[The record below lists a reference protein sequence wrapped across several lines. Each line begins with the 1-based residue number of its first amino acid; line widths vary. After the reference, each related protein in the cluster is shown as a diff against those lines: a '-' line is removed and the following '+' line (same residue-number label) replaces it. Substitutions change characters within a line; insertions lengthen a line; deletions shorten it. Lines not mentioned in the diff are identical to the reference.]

1 MNAAAHSRVNPGRM
15 ARRHT
20 GRQRAVR
27 GPERQ
32 CGDKRSAGQNRER
45 ADTTRMKRGFAAL
58 ELSLHEILLQSL
70 RGAILSA
77 ERKARLEQP
86 AGQPAI
92 NSRLRDWIRLRG
104 RAPVQTLPA
113 PSTGPGKARNLK
125 PRAGLPSQKPP
136 PAPAKTGSWSYRR
149 AER

>member
-15 ARRHT
+15 ARRPT

-32 CGDKRSAGQNRER
+32 GGDKRSAGQNRNRR
-45 ADTTRMKRGFAAL
+45 AGTLRMKRGFAAL

-70 RGAILSA
+70 RGAILGA
-77 ERKARLEQP
+77 EKKARLEQP

-104 RAPVQTLPA
+104 R
-113 PSTGPGKARNLK
+113 GP
-125 PRAGLPSQKPP
+125 
-136 PAPAKTGSWSYRR
+136 
-149 AER
+149 

>member
-1 MNAAAHSRVNPGRM
+1 M
-15 ARRHT
+15 ARRPT

-32 CGDKRSAGQNRER
+32 GGDKRSAGQNRNRR
-45 ADTTRMKRGFAAL
+45 AGTLCMKRGFAAL

-77 ERKARLEQP
+77 ERKARLGQP

-104 RAPVQTLPA
+104 RGPARTLPA
-113 PSTGPGKARNLK
+113 PPTGPGKARNLK
-125 PRAGLPSQKPP
+125 PRADLRLQTPP
-136 PAPAKTGSWSYRR
+136 PAPPRTGSWSCRR
-149 AER
+149 SERRREKCVRR